1 MLSAGHAGTKITASA
16 AGADGY
22 FRIFQMRQAH
32 TESLCPHLHLQAN
45 SLRRKIRAETPTKG
59 EFAMPKYQMLFDT
72 VRAEQKFN
80 VDIDEQE
87 TLDATLDEILFELRE
102 RGDYLK
108 GEGQPQ
114 VVWNGASLDFSI
126 PLPQQG
132 VRGNDIL
139 RVSTIV
145 LNG

>member
-1 MLSAGHAGTKITASA
+1 
-16 AGADGY
+16 
-22 FRIFQMRQAH
+22 
-32 TESLCPHLHLQAN
+32 
-45 SLRRKIRAETPTKG
+45 
-59 EFAMPKYQMLFDT
+59 MPKYQMLFDT

-114 VVWNGASLDFSI
+114 VVWNGRSLDFSL
-126 PLPQQG
+126 PLPEQG
-132 VRGNDIL
+132 VRTNDIL

>member
-1 MLSAGHAGTKITASA
+1 
-16 AGADGY
+16 
-22 FRIFQMRQAH
+22 
-32 TESLCPHLHLQAN
+32 
-45 SLRRKIRAETPTKG
+45 
-59 EFAMPKYQMLFDT
+59 MPKYQMLFDT

-87 TLDATLDEILFELRE
+87 TLDITLDEILFELRE

-114 VVWNGASLDFSI
+114 VVWNGRSLDFSV
-126 PLPQQG
+126 PLPEQG
-132 VRGNDIL
+132 VRANDIL

>member
-1 MLSAGHAGTKITASA
+1 
-16 AGADGY
+16 
-22 FRIFQMRQAH
+22 
-32 TESLCPHLHLQAN
+32 
-45 SLRRKIRAETPTKG
+45 
-59 EFAMPKYQMLFDT
+59 MPKYQMLFDT

-114 VVWNGASLDFSI
+114 VVWNGVSLDFS
-126 PLPQQG
+126 LSLTQQG
-132 VRGNDIL
+132 VRANDIL

>member
-1 MLSAGHAGTKITASA
+1 
-16 AGADGY
+16 
-22 FRIFQMRQAH
+22 
-32 TESLCPHLHLQAN
+32 
-45 SLRRKIRAETPTKG
+45 
-59 EFAMPKYQMLFDT
+59 MPKYQIYFDT
-72 VRAEQKFN
+72 VRAEQKFS

-87 TLDATLDEILFELRE
+87 TLDTTLDEILFELRE

-114 VVWNGASLDFSI
+114 VIWNGNSVDFSL
-126 PLPQQG
+126 PLPEQG
-132 VRGNDIL
+132 VRPNDIL

>member
-1 MLSAGHAGTKITASA
+1 
-16 AGADGY
+16 
-22 FRIFQMRQAH
+22 
-32 TESLCPHLHLQAN
+32 
-45 SLRRKIRAETPTKG
+45 
-59 EFAMPKYQMLFDT
+59 MPKYQMLFDT
-72 VRAEQKFN
+72 VRNEQKFN

-87 TLDATLDEILFELRE
+87 TLDLTLDEILFELRE

-114 VVWNGASLDFSI
+114 VVWNGCSLDFSV
-126 PLPQQG
+126 PLPDQG
-132 VRGNDIL
+132 VRANDIL

>member
-1 MLSAGHAGTKITASA
+1 
-16 AGADGY
+16 
-22 FRIFQMRQAH
+22 
-32 TESLCPHLHLQAN
+32 
-45 SLRRKIRAETPTKG
+45 
-59 EFAMPKYQMLFDT
+59 MPKYQMLFDT

-87 TLDATLDEILFELRE
+87 TLDTTLDEILFELRE

-114 VVWNGASLDFSI
+114 VVWNGRSLDFSL
-126 PLPQQG
+126 PLPEQG
-132 VRGNDIL
+132 VRANDIL

>member
-1 MLSAGHAGTKITASA
+1 
-16 AGADGY
+16 
-22 FRIFQMRQAH
+22 
-32 TESLCPHLHLQAN
+32 
-45 SLRRKIRAETPTKG
+45 
-59 EFAMPKYQMLFDT
+59 MPKYQMLFET

-80 VDIDEQE
+80 VDIDDVE

-114 VVWNGASLDFSI
+114 VIWNGTSLDFSTS
-126 PLPQQG
+126 LPEQG
-132 VRGNDIL
+132 VRPNDIL

>member
-1 MLSAGHAGTKITASA
+1 
-16 AGADGY
+16 
-22 FRIFQMRQAH
+22 
-32 TESLCPHLHLQAN
+32 
-45 SLRRKIRAETPTKG
+45 
-59 EFAMPKYQMLFDT
+59 MPKYQMLFDT

-114 VVWNGASLDFSI
+114 VVWNGSSLDFAV
-126 PLPQQG
+126 PLPDQG
-132 VRGNDIL
+132 VRANDIL

>member
-1 MLSAGHAGTKITASA
+1 
-16 AGADGY
+16 
-22 FRIFQMRQAH
+22 
-32 TESLCPHLHLQAN
+32 
-45 SLRRKIRAETPTKG
+45 
-59 EFAMPKYQMLFDT
+59 MPKYQMLFDT

-87 TLDATLDEILFELRE
+87 TLDTTLDEILFELRE

-114 VVWNGASLDFSI
+114 VVWNGASLDFAL
-126 PLPQQG
+126 PLPEQG
-132 VRGNDIL
+132 VRANDIL

>member
-1 MLSAGHAGTKITASA
+1 
-16 AGADGY
+16 
-22 FRIFQMRQAH
+22 
-32 TESLCPHLHLQAN
+32 
-45 SLRRKIRAETPTKG
+45 
-59 EFAMPKYQMLFDT
+59 MPKYQMLFDT

-108 GEGQPQ
+108 GEGQLQ
-114 VVWNGASLDFSI
+114 VVWNGRSLDFSL
-126 PLPQQG
+126 PLPEQG
-132 VRGNDIL
+132 VRANDIL

>member
-1 MLSAGHAGTKITASA
+1 
-16 AGADGY
+16 
-22 FRIFQMRQAH
+22 
-32 TESLCPHLHLQAN
+32 
-45 SLRRKIRAETPTKG
+45 
-59 EFAMPKYQMLFDT
+59 MPKYQMLFDT

-114 VVWNGASLDFSI
+114 VVWNGMSLDFSI

>member
-1 MLSAGHAGTKITASA
+1 
-16 AGADGY
+16 
-22 FRIFQMRQAH
+22 
-32 TESLCPHLHLQAN
+32 
-45 SLRRKIRAETPTKG
+45 
-59 EFAMPKYQMLFDT
+59 MPKYQIIFDT

-80 VDIDEQE
+80 VDIDDQE
-87 TLDATLDEILFELRE
+87 TLDTTLDEILFELRE

-114 VVWNGASLDFSI
+114 VIWNGMSLDFSI